1 MGMDEKELKYIVRTE
16 LIKTLNVQTYVEKIK
31 STLSSPVEEH
41 ELEEALGYY
50 EGRGDISKVK
60 KLYEKKLS
68 K

>member
-1 MGMDEKELKYIVRTE
+1 MDEEKLRYIVRTE
-16 LIKTLNVQTYVEKIK
+16 LIKSLNVQTYVEKIK
-31 STLSSPVEEH
+31 STLSSPLEKH

-50 EGRGDISKVK
+50 ERRGDISKVK